1 MLNWMCRTMT
11 IGEPRKDATDHT
23 VELSIPHEVW
33 IQIPER
39 FRRSEEDTN
48 DYLLNAVNIGILAMK
63 NAGLTI
69 DTSELQSMVEKT
81 AEQTLSQQNEINEQL
96 EQFVNS
102 TLTGDDSLLARRLK
116 ETLGTDGMLEQL
128 INGLLENLTDPDRA
142 TSIPA
147 KTSQVLLDQAS
158 AVMDTLNAA
167 TDITDETTNLGKFVR
182 DQRTR
187 VGDIQAMMAE
197 AMTKM
202 GEQIDARMKR
212 IEDALNVDEALQAR
226 AEEIEE
232 LQEKSAGKGIH
243 FENDSADALQDI
255 AGLFGDRVEHTG
267 GEGEGSSRKKV
278 GDIVLVIHHIGLP
291 PIRVAIEAK
300 AGSIARKKLL
310 REVRE
315 GVKNRSAVCG
325 IGLMERK
332 HMGVRSFVVE
342 QEGENYLVGVD
353 WKVDDFLALEVVYR
367 SLRIQLIND
376 ALRAQGKDEIDVD
389 ALNRSLMQIKTDLGL
404 FQSMK
409 GNTQNAI
416 TVMKELRAQL
426 DQVEDKLREALDAAE
441 RLLK

>member
-39 FRRSEEDTN
+39 FRRSEEDTS

-182 DQRTR
+182 DQRTH